1 MKHNMTSLISKA
13 LRREGGKLV
22 VHMTVAVRWQI
33 KLWRIKLWRIKL
45 WRIKLWLD
53 AQGATR
59 LDADTLPLIDPEV
72 AARYDE
78 AHPDAVM

>member
-33 KLWRIKLWRIKL
+33 KH

-78 AHPDAVM
+78 PHPDAVM